1 MTEVTND
8 PTGTGTNAWTNPTYA
23 YLDDTNKASCSCATK
38 NTTVAGI
45 WTTFGFA
52 DPGGTTNITK
62 VELGTQHY
70 LSTTSSIIATMGREI
85 SWDGGTNWGSHV
97 MDETTTEVSSETA
110 TLWVECTADT
120 AWTWTKLNDTNLQVR
135 ITNQQGNDTT
145 AYTMYLDVIF
155 VRVTY
160 SAVTAISVTDTVGLA
175 DAVVR
180 GRAFTITDTSS
191 LSDGVLVNKSLI
203 EADTLTL
210 SDSKLV
216 NKTMS
221 ITDLLG
227 LADAVFRGKAF
238 TLTDTIGLADAAIK
252 AVQLLITDSVSLADS
267 VLRDKALV
275 ISESIGLADTDSRDK
290 ALTESDALSL
300 LDEILLAAE
309 KLLTDA
315 VTLEDVVEVE
325 KTIPVVA
332 ATGGGSSKPFRWTY
346 IPTRKTP
353 EELKGRRKYRQRMI
367 VVEDFVNLTDA
378 VRKDILNFAVPETVH
393 LDDLVRVEKRITI
406 TDAVLLQDTVQKHRY
421 LAVRDYISLV
431 EGLSL
436 FARIP
441 DYPSI
446 VIRERSLEVA
456 ETIRL
461 LAKDARVSLL
471 RRRMIRAKDPSLTAK
486 VEAEYANELGK
497 LFVAFK
503 RDAAKILGRRELSDD
518 WDEVDAPDLMDKFNR
533 TIEVTI
539 TIPGTGVVRRF
550 TTRAYTAGGLRSS
563 QFLNSLGVKAV
574 FSILPADRAALD
586 ILVTRDLSG
595 LKGIT
600 DEMSKQIMAEITDGM
615 LRGDSMDKVARAID
629 DRIESVGRTRAEVLA
644 RTETM
649 KAFNEG
655 ALTQYDKHGITEVE
669 WLASHGERT
678 CDECAMLD
686 GETFPIDNHPDCPA
700 HPNCR
705 CLLLPKIPEIN
716 A

>member
-1 MTEVTND
+1 MATALEYCDTE
-8 PTGTGTNAWTNPTYA
+8 GGGAWTNNADAWDGDTSSWDYASTATAATTTWGNVGSTRTNFAAIPSGATVQGILVEVYA
-23 YLDDTNKASCSCATK
+23 YGDADDY
-38 NTTVAGI
+38 I
-45 WTTFGFA
+45 
-52 DPGGTTNITK
+52 D
-62 VELGTQHY
+62 VELYQAGATAYTAAKSVTPGTGAGWKT
-70 LSTTSSIIATMGREI
+70 LGGAADTWGVTWSVDNDIDVATMG
-85 SWDGGTNWGSHV
+85 
-97 MDETTTEVSSETA
+97 
-110 TLWVECTADT
+110 C
-120 AWTWTKLNDTNLQVR
+120 R
-135 ITNQQGNDTT
+135 ITKRTSTKAG
-145 AYTMYLDVIF
+145 TMYVGS
-155 VRVTY
+155 VRMTVTY
-160 SAVTAISVTDTVGLA
+160 TSVTAISVTDTLGLA
-175 DAVVR
+175 DSVVR

-191 LSDGVLVNKSLI
+191 LSDGVLRNKSLI

-210 SDSKLV
+210 SDSKSV

-252 AVQLLITDSVSLADS
+252 AVQLLITDSISLADS

-275 ISESIGLADTDSRDK
+275 ISESIGLAEAGLRDK
-290 ALTESDALSL
+290 ALTETDALSL
-300 LDEILLAAE
+300 LDQILLAAE
-309 KLLTDA
+309 KLLTDDIS
-315 VTLEDVVEVE
+315 LEDLVEVE
-325 KTIPVVA
+325 KTVPVVEA
-332 ATGGGSSKPFRWTY
+332 VAGGGSSRPFRWTY

-367 VVEDFVNLTDA
+367 VVEDFLHLTDA
-378 VRKDILNFAVPETVH
+378 VRKDILSFAVPETVH

-421 LAVRDYISLV
+421 LAVQDYISLV

-436 FARIP
+436 FAKIP

-446 VIRERSLEVA
+446 VVRERSLEVA

-461 LAKDARVSLL
+461 LARGARGSLL
-471 RRRMIRAKDPSLTAK
+471 RRRLIRASDPSLTKK
-486 VEAEYANELGK
+486 VEAGYVSELDR

-518 WDEVDAPDLMDKFNR
+518 WDEVDAPDLMEKFDR
-533 TIEVTI
+533 VIEVTI
-539 TIPGTGVVRRF
+539 TIPGQGVVKKF

-563 QFLNSLGVKAV
+563 QFLSSLGVKAV

-615 LRGDSMDKVARAID
+615 LRGDSMDKVAKAID
-629 DRIESVGRTRAEVLA
+629 DRIDNIGRTRAEMLA

-669 WLASHGERT
+669 WLAAPGERT
-678 CDECAMLD
+678 CDECLSLD
-686 GETFPIDNHPDCPA
+686 GQRFPIDGRPDCPV

-705 CLLLPKIPEIN
+705 CVLLPIVPEI
-716 A
+716 